1 MTKSPLNDETER
13 LIAIYRDRV
22 LPLQTR
28 RVTLLGRK
36 CKAVLMKTFLG
47 YELQLGRKR
56 ITCPDLITARYLRI
70 FAELGVRTIEIP
82 YNPTRTASI
91 LPDLEESFATTQQ
104 IIQEEAGE
112 KSDAKRWVRQVYA
125 RIRAGLAEARN
136 D

>member
-28 RVTLLGRK
+28 RVPLLGRK

-70 FAELGVRTIEIP
+70 FAELGVRAIEIP

-91 LPDLEESFATTQQ
+91 LPDLEESFATAQQ
-104 IIQEEAGE
+104 IMQEEAGE
-112 KSDAKRWVRQVYA
+112 KSDAKRWVRRVYG
-125 RIRAGLAEARN
+125 RIRAGLAETKR

>member
-1 MTKSPLNDETER
+1 MTKSPLNEETTR

-28 RVTLLGRK
+28 QVTLLGRK
-36 CKAVLMKTFLG
+36 CHAVLMKTFLG

-70 FAELGVRTIEIP
+70 FAELGVRTIQIP
-82 YNPTRTASI
+82 YNPARTASI
-91 LPDLEESFATTQQ
+91 FPDLEESFVAIQQ
-104 IIQEEAGE
+104 IVKEEAGE
-112 KSDAKRWVRQVYA
+112 KSDAKRWVRQVYGK
-125 RIRAGLAEARN
+125 IRAGLADSRK